1 MTLIFIPLLYRL
13 FQGRGG
19 RRVNSSADW
28 DSVEAHKA
36 FMASREYG
44 PFSTK
49 FGNILESPP
58 QLHHANLDPHPP
70 APAVSSLR
78 SPVTECLTLYFPTS
92 FDRSGFNSTWPIF
105 KKTLEEKA
113 DGFRAVSAGWVVEE
127 LELEGGKYQ
136 AWAGFLGWDSVD
148 AHMKYRETE
157 AFKGTIGGLR
167 QGTKAI
173 KAYHAIFE
181 EK

>member
-1 MTLIFIPLLYRL
+1 
-13 FQGRGG
+13 
-19 RRVNSSADW
+19 
-28 DSVEAHKA
+28 
-36 FMASREYG
+36 MASPEYG

-49 FGNILESPP
+49 FGKILESPP

-92 FDRSGFNSTWPIF
+92 FDRSGFNSNWPIF
-105 KKTLEEKA
+105 KKALEEKA
-113 DGFRAVSAGWVVEE
+113 DGFRAVSSGWVVEE

>member
-1 MTLIFIPLLYRL
+1 M
-13 FQGRGG
+13 GG
-19 RRVNSSADW
+19 RPVNTFSDW
-28 DSVEAHKA
+28 DSVEAHQA

-44 PFSTK
+44 PFITK
-49 FGNILESPP
+49 FGKILDSPA

-70 APAVSSLR
+70 SAAVSSLR

-92 FDRSGFNSTWPIF
+92 FDRSRFNSNLAIF
-105 KKTLEEKA
+105 KKALEEKA

-127 LELEGGKYQ
+127 LELEGGKCQ
-136 AWAGFLGWDSVD
+136 AWAAFVGWDSVD

-167 QGTKAI
+167 EGTQAI
-173 KAYHAIFE
+173 KLHHAIFE